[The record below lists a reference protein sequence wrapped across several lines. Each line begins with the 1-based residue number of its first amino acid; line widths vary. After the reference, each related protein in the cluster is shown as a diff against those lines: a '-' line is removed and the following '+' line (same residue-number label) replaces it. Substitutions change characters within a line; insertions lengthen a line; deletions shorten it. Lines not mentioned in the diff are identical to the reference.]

1 MNPVTITC
9 EQTLLDMFDLSRRVN
24 YVYLMFLCI
33 IIEKHLVN
41 NLLATQGPSKWVPSK
56 YFKILLL

>member
-1 MNPVTITC
+1 MKPVTITC

-41 NLLATQGPSKWVPSK
+41 NLLATQGPSK
-56 YFKILLL
+56 